1 MMFKNR
7 AEAAH
12 LLAQKL
18 AKYQGQ
24 RPLVLAIPR
33 GAVPMGRIIAD
44 CLGGELDVVL
54 VRKLG
59 APGEPELAV
68 GAVDETGAVTLNE
81 YARGLGVSDAYVEAE
96 RQTQLAALRQRRDA
110 YVEAARQTQ
119 LAALRQR
126 RAGYTPLRPPID
138 PRGRAVIVVDNGIA
152 TGATMIAALRAL
164 HAKEPARLIAA
175 AAVVPAETLRKIAA
189 EADETVWLEAPIRF
203 FAVGAFFE
211 DFSQVSDEEVA
222 AILLE
227 GSPRKR
233 AVGE

>member
-1 MMFKNR
+1 MFKNR
-7 AEAAH
+7 EEAAH

-24 RPLVLAIPR
+24 NPLVLAIPR
-33 GAVPMGRIIAD
+33 GAVPMGKIIAD
-44 CLGGELDVVL
+44 YLGGELDVVL

-59 APGEPELAV
+59 APGEPELAI

-81 YARGLGVSDAYVEAE
+81 YARDLGIGDVYLEAE
-96 RQTQLAALRQRRDA
+96 RRTQLETLR
-110 YVEAARQTQ
+110 E
-119 LAALRQR
+119 R

-152 TGATMIAALRAL
+152 TGATMVAALRAL
-164 HAKEPARLIAA
+164 RAKGPAKLIAA
-175 AAVVPAETLRKIAA
+175 VAVAPAETLRKIAA
-189 EADETVWLEAPIRF
+189 EADETVCLEAPIRF
-203 FAVGAFFE
+203 YAVGAFFE

-222 AILLE
+222 AILLDS
-227 GSPRKR
+227 GLRKR